1 MTTAANG
8 PILICYDRSD
18 GARRAIETAG
28 DLFPGR
34 KAIVLH
40 VWSPVA
46 LIASTYGGMV
56 SLPTYD
62 DKEMQQAA
70 LTLSEEGARL
80 AASAG
85 LDASPES
92 VECTYEGTWRTIID
106 VADEYDAGVIVLG
119 ARGLSTFKSLVL
131 GSVSHGVAQHS
142 HRPVLVVPPAVR
154 GDRTGAPAEHATTT
168 S

>member
-8 PILICYDRSD
+8 PIMICYDGSD

-28 DLFPGR
+28 DLFAGR

-56 SLPTYD
+56 SLPNYD
-62 DKEMQQAA
+62 DKEMQRAA
-70 LTLSEEGARL
+70 LALSEEGARL
-80 AASAG
+80 AGEAG
-85 LDASPES
+85 LAASPES
-92 VECTYEGTWRTIID
+92 VECTYEGTWRAIVD

-119 ARGLSTFKSLVL
+119 ARGLSTFKSIVL

-142 HRPVLVVPPAVR
+142 HRPVLVVPPATR
-154 GDRTGAPAEHATTT
+154 GDQATAPEEHATAIA
-168 S
+168 

>member
-18 GARRAIETAG
+18 GSRRAIETAG
-28 DLFPGR
+28 ELFPGR

-56 SLPTYD
+56 SLPSYD
-62 DKEMQQAA
+62 DTELQQAA
-70 LTLSEEGARL
+70 LTLAEEGARL
-80 AASAG
+80 AGEAG

-92 VECTYEGTWRTIID
+92 VECTYEGTWHAIINA
-106 VADEYDAGVIVLG
+106 ADEHDAAIIVLG
-119 ARGLSTFKSLVL
+119 ARGLSTFKSFVL

-142 HRPVLVVPPAVR
+142 HHPVLVVPPAVR
-154 GDRTGAPAEHATTT
+154 ADRAAAQAQHATA
-168 S
+168 SS